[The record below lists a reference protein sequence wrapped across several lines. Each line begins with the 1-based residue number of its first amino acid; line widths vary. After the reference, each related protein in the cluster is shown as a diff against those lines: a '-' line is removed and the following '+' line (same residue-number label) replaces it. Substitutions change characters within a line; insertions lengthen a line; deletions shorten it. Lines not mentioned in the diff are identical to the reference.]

1 MKFVSKRHII
11 KIPSEISILYCENS
25 RILLVKNKQ
34 RQKLINLK
42 VKILILKEKNIIVVT
57 DIPFVRQSNKFKKH
71 FKSLQGAVGS
81 LIKQSLLEV
90 SIPTCKKLKLV
101 GVGYKVFDP
110 KTQTKDNSRLLHL
123 KLGFSHSIYY
133 KIPKDIT
140 INVNQSTKLFISG
153 YNYNKVY
160 QTASVLR
167 SFKTPEPYKG
177 KGILYANEVIT
188 LKEGKKV

>member
-1 MKFVSKRHII
+1 
-11 KIPSEISILYCENS
+11 
-25 RILLVKNKQ
+25 
-34 RQKLINLK
+34 
-42 VKILILKEKNIIVVT
+42 
-57 DIPFVRQSNKFKKH
+57 
-71 FKSLQGAVGS
+71 LQGVVGS

-160 QTASVLR
+160 RTASVLR